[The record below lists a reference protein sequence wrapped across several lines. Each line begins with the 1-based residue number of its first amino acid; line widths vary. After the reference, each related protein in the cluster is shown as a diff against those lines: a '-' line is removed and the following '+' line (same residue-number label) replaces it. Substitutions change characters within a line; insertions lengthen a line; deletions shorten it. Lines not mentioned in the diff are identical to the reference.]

1 MQSKVLTI
9 EKNLPVMIQE
19 ILEYY
24 YEKKVGGLL
33 QNFVTKDD
41 LKERLSIKLDYNVF
55 RDYTK

>member
-1 MQSKVLTI
+1 MLTI